1 MQQISDI
8 SEIRYPMRVC
18 QSGSDGGYSIF
29 FQILGLYRIA
39 DTEYYKI
46 VGADRIAD
54 TKYFD
59 FIGADRIADTK

>member
-1 MQQISDI
+1 MKDTH
-8 SEIRYPMRVC
+8 
-18 QSGSDGGYSIF
+18 IF
-29 FQILGLYRIA
+29 QAIGVERIADEYFNIFGVNRIA

-59 FIGADRIADTK
+59 FIEADRIADTK